1 MKNSY
6 KFIYRLIIG
15 KIQKN
20 EVNGGKV
27 VQVFGAVHAE
37 MKCKCIYNSKDI
49 QNRLVACRT
58 LEIWKLE
65 QHKSLMEIND
75 YVISIIN

>member
-1 MKNSY
+1 M
-6 KFIYRLIIG
+6 
-15 KIQKN
+15 
-20 EVNGGKV
+20 
-27 VQVFGAVHAE
+27 VQVFGAVQAE

-75 YVISIIN
+75 YVICIIN